1 MPKMTKAE
9 AMALLKNKKVYVR
22 NMSREIQEK
31 LFEIGFEWSNG
42 EKNVLYENNPYLFLE
57 NNGKLLTSTDN
68 SEFYTATPEMQEITP
83 EKIIDIDLIY
93 DAVKTFEDYD
103 KIAMEN
109 EVWPKEHHL
118 IFPALGITGEAG
130 EVAEKVKKILRD
142 KGGKIDDTDELE
154 IVKELGD
161 VLWYLTAMAHDLGYT
176 LQEVAEEN
184 IQKIR
189 SRRERD
195 KIHGNGDNR

>member
-1 MPKMTKAE
+1 MTKTQ
-9 AMALLKNKKVYVR
+9 AMALLKNKKVYVK

-31 LFEIGFEWSNG
+31 LLEIGFEWSDG
-42 EKNVLYENNPYLFLE
+42 KKKVLYENNPYLFLE
-57 NNGKLLTSTDN
+57 NSGKLQTSTDN
-68 SEFYTATPEMQEITP
+68 SVFYTTTPEMKEITP
-83 EKIIDIDLIY
+83 EKITDIDLIY
-93 DAVKTFEDYD
+93 DAVKTFEDYE
-103 KIAMEN
+103 KIAMKN

-118 IFPALGITGEAG
+118 IFPALGIAGEAG

-142 KGGKIDDTDELE
+142 KGGKIDDTDKLE

>member
-1 MPKMTKAE
+1 MAKMTKKQ
-9 AMALLKNKKVYVR
+9 AMALLRNKKIYVK
-22 NMSREIQEK
+22 NMSKEIQER
-31 LFEIGFEWSNG
+31 LFEIGFEWG
-42 EKNVLYENNPYLFLE
+42 DGGKQVLYEDNPYLFIE
-57 NNGKLLTSTDN
+57 NSRKLMTSTNN
-68 SEFYTATPEMQEITP
+68 SEFYSATPEMQEITP
-83 EKIIDIDLIY
+83 EEIIDIDLTD
-93 DAVKTFEDYD
+93 DAVKTFEDYE
-103 KIAMEN
+103 KIAMAN
-109 EVWPKEHHL
+109 EVWPKNHYI

-130 EVAEKVKKILRD
+130 EVAEKLKKILRD
-142 KGGKIDDTDELE
+142 KNGEFNFTDKLE

-184 IQKIR
+184 IQKIK